1 MAKENMLPYIY
12 DKNFN
17 RIAEI
22 DDFISFIWTQRYYSP
37 GDFELCAPISKL
49 KYFMIGNYVL
59 RRGDDFG
66 GIIEKISIKRTE
78 DQQEM
83 IIASGRS
90 FVSILGRRVIS
101 TQQMLDS
108 AVPEGIELLID
119 DNIMNPE
126 LASRKISNVTFTNR
140 SHVASWIEAQYL
152 GENLLE
158 VVCGLCESNH
168 IGIKCSL
175 DQNNNFAF
183 ALYDGVNRSY
193 EQDINPYVVFSDK
206 YDNLYTSEYDEDCS
220 ELATDI
226 CVGGEVISNERV
238 LVWSAKDSQS
248 GIDRFEK
255 YLDASN
261 TIQNEQIISLET
273 YKSQLQGL
281 GLVEVTDYTTAF
293 SGEVDFTRIM
303 QGNTVN
309 VGDICTIQNTEWG
322 MYINARVVE
331 IIESVGEDGA
341 YTIIPTFGS

>member
-1 MAKENMLPYIY
+1 M
-12 DKNFN
+12 
-17 RIAEI
+17 
-22 DDFISFIWTQRYYSP
+22 
-37 GDFELCAPISKL
+37 
-49 KYFMIGNYVL
+49 
-59 RRGDDFG
+59 
-66 GIIEKISIKRTE
+66 
-78 DQQEM
+78 
-83 IIASGRS
+83 
-90 FVSILGRRVIS
+90 
-101 TQQMLDS
+101 
-108 AVPEGIELLID
+108 
-119 DNIMNPE
+119 
-126 LASRKISNVTFTNR
+126 
-140 SHVASWIEAQYL
+140 
-152 GENLLE
+152 
-158 VVCGLCESNH
+158 
-168 IGIKCSL
+168 
-175 DQNNNFAF
+175 
-183 ALYDGVNRSY
+183 
-193 EQDINPYVVFSDK
+193 
-206 YDNLYTSEYDEDCS
+206 
-220 ELATDI
+220 
-226 CVGGEVISNERV
+226 GGEVISNERV